1 MEAWDR
7 AKRGLRDDSALTPL
21 TCGES
26 RRKYLLGACNT
37 PVFRDENA
45 RPRCNAAY
53 GGFCSAAGFQVLTV
67 A

>member
-26 RRKYLLGACNT
+26 RHKYLLGQVIHRYSET
-37 PVFRDENA
+37 KMHG
-45 RPRCNAAY
+45 PRCNAAY